1 MKRVYL
7 DHAAT
12 TPVKPQV
19 LEAMLPYFTERFG
32 NASSLYAHGREAH
45 AALDHARSQVARA
58 LNADEK
64 EIIFT
69 AGGSEADNMAIFG
82 AARALGG
89 RGKHLITSAIEHHAV
104 LHCME
109 TLAEQGFSV
118 THLPVDEFGR
128 VRMEDLRAAMREDTI
143 LVSIMFANNEI
154 GTIQPVAE
162 IGALCREKDVW
173 FHCDAVQAVGS
184 VPIDVKAMNIDMLS
198 LSAHKFYGPK
208 GVGALYVR
216 KGLRIP
222 PFIYGGAQERKR
234 RAGTENVP
242 GIVGLGAAIE
252 LATADIPGKAARITA
267 LRDALAG
274 GIMARIEGAHL
285 NGHPTERLPNNV
297 NLRFDYIEGEGIL
310 TSLDL
315 KGIEV
320 SSGSA
325 CSAGSSEPSH
335 VLMALGLA
343 HEQAHGS
350 VRMTLGDGNTREEI
364 DVVVEELASII
375 KRLREMSPLFAQAKG
390 GKSYV

>member
-128 VRMEDLRAAMREDTI
+128 VRVEDLRAAMREDTI

-162 IGALCREKDVW
+162 IGALCREKGVW

-208 GVGALYVR
+208 GVGALYMR

>member
-162 IGALCREKDVW
+162 IGALCREKGVW

>member
-184 VPIDVKAMNIDMLS
+184 VPIDVTAMNIDMLS